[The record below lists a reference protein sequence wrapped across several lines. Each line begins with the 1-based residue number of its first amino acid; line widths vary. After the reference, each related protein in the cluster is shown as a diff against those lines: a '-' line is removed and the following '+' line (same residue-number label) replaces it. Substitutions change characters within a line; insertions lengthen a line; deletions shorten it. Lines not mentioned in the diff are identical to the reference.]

1 MIYNSSGTT
10 AERQVPRPPAA
21 SGGAPRPP
29 APRHGRR
36 LRVPVPLLP
45 TEALAHRVGLAGK
58 CSDAGH
64 DGWFP
69 VMPAPSE
76 PAEVAAYEDYAREA
90 CAGCPV
96 TGECLEL
103 ALRTE
108 ARPGVQ
114 AHGIS
119 GGLAPWERTA
129 MASARK
135 AVAS

>member
-1 MIYNSSGTT
+1 VLVSLMS
-10 AERQVPRPPAA
+10 
-21 SGGAPRPP
+21 
-29 APRHGRR
+29 
-36 LRVPVPLLP
+36 
-45 TEALAHRVGLAGK
+45 TEVLSHRVGLAGK

-69 VMPAPSE
+69 VDPEPSE

-96 TGECLEL
+96 MGECLEL
-103 ALRTE
+103 VLRDE
-108 ARPGVQ
+108 SGPGAE
-114 AHGIS
+114 AHGIA

-129 MASARK
+129 LAGARR